1 MPRSVDPRARRRA
14 RRALLQAL
22 YAWQLT
28 GAAMAELRAQF
39 SFSARRAANR
49 VDSDVLPEGSTLVD
63 KKQLRG
69 ADEPFFAD
77 CLAGVLGHCDDLDAL
92 FVPYL
97 DRALAA
103 LDHVE
108 RAILR
113 AGTFEL
119 RSRLDVPP
127 RVAIHEWVELAKGF
141 GAEES
146 HRYVNGVLDRVA
158 HDLRA
163 AELA

>member
-1 MPRSVDPRARRRA
+1 M
-14 RRALLQAL
+14 QAL

-39 SFSARRAANR
+39 SFSARRACDAAA
-49 VDSDVLPEGSTLVD
+49 SAKALPEGPTLVD

-77 CLAGVLGHCDDLDAL
+77 CLAGVLRHCDDLDAL

-97 DRALAA
+97 DRALTA

-127 RVAIHEWVELAKGF
+127 RVAISEWVEIAKGF

-163 AELA
+163 EELA